1 MHESQSGRTPKNCL
15 VVGSSVWKGFFGSI
29 VQTETPV
36 VCTNKDD
43 ENVRKMLKELKD
55 SRNNILS
62 EAERKIDNL
71 PKMEVDLRRNVHLGN
86 FDTTDEA
93 SEVYQQ
99 SEVEK
104 IHV

>member
-1 MHESQSGRTPKNCL
+1 MHESRSGRTPKNCL
-15 VVGSSVWKGFFGSI
+15 VVGSSVWRGFFGSI
-29 VQTETPV
+29 VQTDIPV

-62 EAERKIDNL
+62 EAEQKINNL
-71 PKMEVDLRRNVHLGN
+71 PKMEVDLRRNVHLET
-86 FDTTDEA
+86 FETPEEA

-104 IHV
+104 IHA